1 MQKKYIIS
9 YNWIKT
15 FYKYFNIHGFW
26 EFMNLKR
33 YYKIYKFRVSSVWP
47 PGLNAFESIVI
58 YDRNAQLF
66 QSFLGQLKK
75 NITPNCFFWGNRIPH
90 QTNIVK
96 KIKFTLI

>member
-1 MQKKYIIS
+1 MMEIENHK
-9 YNWIKT
+9 
-15 FYKYFNIHGFW
+15 
-26 EFMNLKR
+26 NL
-33 YYKIYKFRVSSVWP
+33 RVSSVWP

-75 NITPNCFFWGNRIPH
+75 NITPNFFLGNRIPH